1 MVTKNLA
8 KQTEKQ
14 TKQAQTKKKPPEIK
28 DKPTIQKKTAM
39 CANNA
44 SLVNA
49 CVIDAYGKGT
59 FGKELDILAI
69 EEEIKQSVTH
79 VNDGNLNG
87 LEAMLVGQSK
97 ALQMMFMSLA
107 RRADAST
114 QLKQYQTFMNLA
126 LKAQSQ
132 SRSTI
137 EAVVALKY
145 PRQVI
150 VAKQANISSGAQQV
164 NNGVMPSAPQQP
176 TPPIQSSDSP
186 SPGKNQTEQN
196 ELLEHQTNE

>member
-8 KQTEKQ
+8 KQT
-14 TKQAQTKKKPPEIK
+14 QAKKKPPEIK
-28 DKPTIQKKTAM
+28 DKATIQKRTAI

-49 CVIDAYGKGT
+49 CVVDVYGKAT

-69 EEEIKQSVTH
+69 EEEIKQSVKQ

-145 PRQVI
+145 PKQVI

-164 NNGVMPSAPQQP
+164 NNGVMPSAPQQQQP
-176 TPPIQSSDSP
+176 NQPIQSDDS
-186 SPGKNQTEQN
+186 SPEKKQTEQN
-196 ELLEHQTNE
+196 ELLEHPTDEQTEIE

>member
-1 MVTKNLA
+1 M
-8 KQTEKQ
+8 
-14 TKQAQTKKKPPEIK
+14 
-28 DKPTIQKKTAM
+28 
-39 CANNA
+39 
-44 SLVNA
+44 
-49 CVIDAYGKGT
+49 
-59 FGKELDILAI
+59 AI